1 LLGILL
7 CGSLLFAEDE
17 LTQTNLTKEIRAVQ
31 ASEVPLATGGGLAD
45 GAGSE
50 SVADSSG
57 STFILSGSGSNAPA
71 SLFYAATAESP
82 AAAMLD
88 DEEEAVRLQA
98 DVAHP
103 RPGKLRYSGAAV
115 KAFRVRNVFKL
126 LNPLTPVEPAEM
138 ENSLLADPV
147 SGTPRAWL
155 LLRIGK

>member
-1 LLGILL
+1 
-7 CGSLLFAEDE
+7 
-17 LTQTNLTKEIRAVQ
+17 
-31 ASEVPLATGGGLAD
+31 
-45 GAGSE
+45 
-50 SVADSSG
+50 
-57 STFILSGSGSNAPA
+57 
-71 SLFYAATAESP
+71 
-82 AAAMLD
+82 MLD